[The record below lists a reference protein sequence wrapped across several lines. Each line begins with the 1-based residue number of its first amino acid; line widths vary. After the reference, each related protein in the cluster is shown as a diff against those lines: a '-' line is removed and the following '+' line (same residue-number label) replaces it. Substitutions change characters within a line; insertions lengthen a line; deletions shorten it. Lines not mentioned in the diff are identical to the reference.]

1 MLETDKKYQIIY
13 ADPAWSYSFSAKN
26 GQKNIT
32 GCANQH
38 YNTMTVKDICNL
50 PIKELADKD
59 CVLFIWGTMPLLK
72 ECFEV
77 INAWGFKYK
86 TCAFSWVKLNKDGTP
101 FTGMGFWTRSNM
113 EICLLAVKGKP
124 KRVNA
129 SVPQAILSVIGE
141 HSAKPH
147 EIYSRIEKLMGK
159 LPRIELFARHK
170 REGWDTWGNQVP
182 KDTQKLL

>member
-1 MLETDKKYQIIY
+1 MLETNKKYQIIY
-13 ADPAWSYSFSAKN
+13 ADPPWNYFKGGDHNARNHYS
-26 GQKNIT
+26 
-32 GCANQH
+32 C
-38 YNTMTVKDICNL
+38 MELKDICAL
-50 PIKELADKD
+50 PIKELADD
-59 CVLFIWGTMPLLK
+59 NCVLFMWVTMPLLND
-72 ECFEV
+72 CFEV
-77 INAWGFKYK
+77 IKSWGFKYS
-86 TCAFSWVKLNKDGTP
+86 TCAFTWIKLNKDGTP
-101 FTGMGFWTRSNM
+101 FFGLGNWTRANA
-113 EICLLAVKGKP
+113 EICLLCRKGSP